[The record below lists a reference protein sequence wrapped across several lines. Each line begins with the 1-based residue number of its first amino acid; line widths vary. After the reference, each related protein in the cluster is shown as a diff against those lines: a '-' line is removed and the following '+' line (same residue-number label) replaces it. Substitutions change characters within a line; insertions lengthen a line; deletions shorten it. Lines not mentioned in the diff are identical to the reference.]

1 MLNERAGGLS
11 SNPVVSARYEKEG
24 VTEGIGEFQG
34 GTEQEGLMLF
44 REGMNKS
51 WVRK

>member
-11 SNPVVSARYEKEG
+11 GDPVVSARPE
-24 VTEGIGEFQG
+24 TEGGDTGDQEFWG
-34 GTEQEGLMLF
+34 GTAQEGLMLF

>member
-1 MLNERAGGLS
+1 MLNERAGGLGG
-11 SNPVVSARYEKEG
+11 NPVVSARPEKEG
-24 VTEGIGEFQG
+24 VTGGIGEFQG
-34 GTEQEGLMLF
+34 GTAQEGPTLF